1 MYLDADNIDCKLGTE
16 FLRTA
21 AQETWAEPAVIPSV
35 DGGGG
40 LPVGRSALALGN
52 PRPATP
58 CSGRRAAAFSKTRVL
73 LPRHLGKLSARVRS
87 CEDWPPSQEFAYGV
101 TKCAINPT
109 KEAACFLSWP
119 RSC

>member
-1 MYLDADNIDCKLGTE
+1 MQVTTSNISLAVYALKGPVGARGRGEALTSVYLDADKIDCKLGTE
-16 FLRTA
+16 FLRMA

-58 CSGRRAAAFSKTRVL
+58 CSGRRARRRSPRREFSSHAT
-73 LPRHLGKLSARVRS
+73 
-87 CEDWPPSQEFAYGV
+87 
-101 TKCAINPT
+101 
-109 KEAACFLSWP
+109 
-119 RSC
+119 